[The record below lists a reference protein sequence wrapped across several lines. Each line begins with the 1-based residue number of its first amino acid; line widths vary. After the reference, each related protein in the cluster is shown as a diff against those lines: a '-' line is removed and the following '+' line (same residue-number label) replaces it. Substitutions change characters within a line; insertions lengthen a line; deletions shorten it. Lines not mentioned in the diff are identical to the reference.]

1 MLLKELWPNITI
13 NGYHTIKPLT
23 GTLDAIPSKYKD
35 LNFANFDDWFK
46 TFALRAQNDC
56 NMYLDFIFNKWEF
69 TTFPDEIKETVIDM
83 IYILIEHWVF
93 NRVPVEFFVD
103 ATNNLNTSST
113 SYIASTLA
121 NNTQDMIPQRV
132 KALANFT
139 ELKNFLIPYND
150 ENTVDAN
157 MIDLGLYYS
166 KFVVDK
172 LLEKEKNERLKKQ
185 LKFFQSRCQDYTCP
199 QNPNLRG
206 PVTNL
211 VIEEYASSDYEHET
225 ETLTVSFPKQI
236 GTLPPNALQPNPQE
250 GDYTHTTTADFSAK
264 LQKQLNLIFQNFQ
277 NIQKSLIGAIA
288 WFSQLKKLEEGWL
301 PLSEKAYTVILADGS
316 QLVTPSLREGDFV
329 RHKKD
334 NPLNAE
340 NDNVG
345 HHIHPIYVAPKL
357 DKPNS
362 SFVFKWKKNYFF
374 STTGWNV
381 GTMPHTPEDSD
392 IVMQSSLIL
401 DAWPKEVPEE
411 IYLFFSAETEKN
423 ETDIL
428 ETRPQNT
435 SLIAHIY
442 VGLEAKIK

>member
-35 LNFANFDDWFK
+35 LNFTNFDDWFK

-56 NMYLDFIFNKWEF
+56 NMYLDFIFNKWKF
-69 TTFPDEIKETVIDM
+69 TTFPDEIKETVMDM

-139 ELKNFLIPYND
+139 ELKNFLISYND

-172 LLEKEKNERLKKQ
+172 LLEKEKNERIDAINQEYAERIEADIKLSKVVQNEKIDRVVGDRLNDNFTLKKQ

-250 GDYTHTTTADFSAK
+250 GDYTHATTADFSAK
-264 LQKQLNLIFQNFQ
+264 LQKQINILTNNFKLLQNSFF
-277 NIQKSLIGAIA
+277 NFNNTKYGIMKSIKR
-288 WFSQLKKLEEGWL
+288 S
-301 PLSEKAYTVILADGS
+301 
-316 QLVTPSLREGDFV
+316 
-329 RHKKD
+329 
-334 NPLNAE
+334 
-340 NDNVG
+340 
-345 HHIHPIYVAPKL
+345 
-357 DKPNS
+357 
-362 SFVFKWKKNYFF
+362 
-374 STTGWNV
+374 
-381 GTMPHTPEDSD
+381 
-392 IVMQSSLIL
+392 IV
-401 DAWPKEVPEE
+401 
-411 IYLFFSAETEKN
+411 
-423 ETDIL
+423 
-428 ETRPQNT
+428 
-435 SLIAHIY
+435 
-442 VGLEAKIK
+442 

>member
-69 TTFPDEIKETVIDM
+69 TTFPDEIKETVMDM

-93 NRVPVEFFVD
+93 NRVPVEFFVN

-113 SYIASTLA
+113 SYIAYTLA
-121 NNTQDMIPQRV
+121 NNTQDMIPQRA

-150 ENTVDAN
+150 ENTIDAN

-172 LLEKEKNERLKKQ
+172 LLEKEKNERIEVDNELSKAVHDEKIDRIVGDRLNDSFTLKKQ

-199 QNPNLRG
+199 QNPNLIG

-250 GDYTHTTTADFSAK
+250 GDYTHATTADFSAK
-264 LQKQLNLIFQNFQ
+264 LQKQLN
-277 NIQKSLIGAIA
+277 NIVQK
-288 WFSQLKKLEEGWL
+288 L
-301 PLSEKAYTVILADGS
+301 P
-316 QLVTPSLREGDFV
+316 
-329 RHKKD
+329 
-334 NPLNAE
+334 
-340 NDNVG
+340 
-345 HHIHPIYVAPKL
+345 
-357 DKPNS
+357 
-362 SFVFKWKKNYFF
+362 
-374 STTGWNV
+374 
-381 GTMPHTPEDSD
+381 
-392 IVMQSSLIL
+392 
-401 DAWPKEVPEE
+401 
-411 IYLFFSAETEKN
+411 KN
-423 ETDIL
+423 EIL
-428 ETRPQNT
+428 LVNEELENSEGKY
-435 SLIAHIY
+435 SLARFNIANYTFCQLSIGYKYEY
-442 VGLEAKIK
+442 VQEWEKELVITTPLLNVINDKFIFFGEQYRAFDSGTISFEVIIALKNNQMVVTNRGLSSHSSKEYVPVKKITLKQIILIKY